1 MDYISTKERLEE
13 HLGGAKKTLEAL
25 GVSVDM
31 AVEVITNEIEGE
43 ESDVLKVFG
52 SIGIAT
58 ADITDDEVFYLSVD
72 LDVFDNEVE
81 DDAIDAAISEFD
93 EMLAKVVAKLEAS
106 ENKTEAIKELDREVD
121 EELAEKYRLEAE
133 RQQRAAKRDLTVA
146 IIATVAIVI
155 VAIAAI
161 VISKI
166 I

>member
-13 HLGGAKKTLEAL
+13 HLGEAKKTLLAE

-58 ADITDDEVFYLSVD
+58 ADITDDKVFYLSVD

-81 DDAIDAAISEFD
+81 DDAIDVAISEFD